1 MTNPN
6 KLSPESFAVSQDFKD
21 RVATEALSKIEIRQ
35 PRKAEFFRVHPEHR
49 SPALGV
55 VTSNQQTF
63 IVDPT
68 VVEDIQD
75 DVKIVELYTA
85 INRDGEKFLLSVPY
99 DSTNSWNASA
109 RQVAEAA
116 KTSWVR
122 RDAKQAQGQYVAT
135 MALGELDDPQW
146 GEQTF
151 EDLFGAAVKGRHID
165 SLEHPVVKQLRGM

>member
-1 MTNPN
+1 MK
-6 KLSPESFAVSQDFKD
+6 KLDPAAFAVSQDFKD
-21 RVATEALSKIEIRQ
+21 RVATEALAKIEIRH

-55 VTSNQQTF
+55 VTSDQQTF
-63 IVDPT
+63 IVHPDL
-68 VVEDIQD
+68 VEAIED

-85 INRDGEKFLLSVPY
+85 INRDGEIFLLPVPY
-99 DSTNSWNASA
+99 DSVNSWNASA

-122 RDAKQAQGQYVAT
+122 RDAKQVQGQYVAT
-135 MALGELDDPQW
+135 KALGELDEPQW

-151 EDLFGAAVKGRHID
+151 ANLFGAAVKGRHID
-165 SLEHPVVKQLRGM
+165 SLEHPVVKKLRGM